1 MVTKVKVVDEEKGT
15 APSPVRH
22 VTERKRM
29 WEELATAQAE
39 ATQAEKLAVIGKQA
53 ANAAHEINNALTA
66 ILMSSSFALEQ
77 IDESDPC
84 RLDIET
90 INAEALRIREIV
102 KDILDFA
109 RPNREKVREV
119 ELNSVVQGLVSL
131 LQRQM
136 ELQGIKFREDYTS
149 KELKVSVDE
158 NRMSEVFHNLLTN
171 ALDAMPQGGCLT
183 IRTRRENGH
192 AIAEFTDT
200 GVGIPPEYLNQ
211 VFEPFFTTKHG
222 GKGTGLGLPISYD
235 IVNKFGGNIEVESQL
250 GKGSTFRVSLP
261 VAVNKKKETVAL
273 SRR

>member
-15 APSPVRH
+15 APSTVRH

-29 WEELATAQAE
+29 WEKLATAQAE
-39 ATQAEKLAVIGKQA
+39 AAQAEKLAVIGKQA

-102 KDILDFA
+102 KDLLDFA

-183 IRTRRENGH
+183 IRTRRENGY
-192 AIAEFTDT
+192 AIAKFTDT
-200 GVGIPPEYLNQ
+200 GVGIPPEHLNR
-211 VFEPFFTTKHG
+211 VFESFFTTKHD

-235 IVNKFGGNIEVESQL
+235 IVKKFGGNIEVESQL

-261 VAVNKKKETVAL
+261 VAVNKKKETLAL

>member
-1 MVTKVKVVDEEKGT
+1 MVTKVKAVGEERGT
-15 APSPVRH
+15 ARSTVRH

-39 ATQAEKLAVIGKQA
+39 AAQSEKLAVIGKHA
-53 ANAAHEINNALTA
+53 ANAAHEVNNALTA

-102 KDILDFA
+102 KDLLDFA
-109 RPNREKVREV
+109 RPNREKAREV
-119 ELNSVVQGLVSL
+119 DLNSVVQGLVSL
-131 LQRQM
+131 LQRHM

-149 KELKVSVDE
+149 KELKVSVDK

-171 ALDAMPQGGCLT
+171 ALDAMSQGGCLT
-183 IRTRRENGH
+183 IRTRRQNGH
-192 AIAEFTDT
+192 AVVEFTDT
-200 GVGIPPEYLNQ
+200 GAGIPPEYLNR
-211 VFEPFFTTKHG
+211 VFEPFFTTKYD
-222 GKGTGLGLPISYD
+222 GKGTGLGLPICYE
-235 IVNKFGGNIEVESQL
+235 IVSKFGGNIEVESQL

-261 VAVNKKKETVAL
+261 VVVSKKKETVAL
-273 SRR
+273 SRH

>member
-1 MVTKVKVVDEEKGT
+1 MVTKVKVVDEGKGT
-15 APSPVRH
+15 APSTVRH

-39 ATQAEKLAVIGKQA
+39 AAQAEKLAVIGKQA

-109 RPNREKVREV
+109 RPNREKVKEV

-136 ELQGIKFREDYTS
+136 ELQGIKFSEDYTS

-183 IRTRRENGH
+183 IRTRSENGH

-200 GVGIPPEYLNQ
+200 GVGIPPKYLNR

-261 VAVNKKKETVAL
+261 VVVSKKKETVAL